1 MSSIKDFFL
10 GAIDTFDKIAGS
22 DTAKLYS
29 AYETSRRADQI
40 ALEEVRNQRYA
51 TTNVADPHTK
61 VVREGDSIS
70 ESGSQKTFVLSDA
83 TKYLPYGLALLI
95 PLFFFLKK

>member
-40 ALEEVRNQRYA
+40 ALEEVKNQRY
-51 TTNVADPHTK
+51 TTTTVDPHAK

-95 PLFFFLKK
+95 PLFFFLKR